1 MPKCG
6 IYKFTNKINGKIYIG
21 QSIDITARKR
31 SHINDA
37 YCKGKDSNCPFHQA
51 IIKYGENGFNFEII
65 EECPKELLNERE
77 KYWIQYYNSYHNGYN
92 ASPGGDNCGERS
104 DGRALLLYDLEGNFI
119 KETYNIASTARELGV
134 SYQTVYQLLQGAR
147 KSTKGF
153 QIKYKES
160 EDFPKTIEP
169 YNSRQGG
176 SFVVLQLDKNDNIL
190 NEYKSVN
197 EAARQTGCDCSTISK
212 VCRGKL
218 KTHGGFKWKY
228 KEVENI

>member
-21 QSIDITARKR
+21 QSIDINARKR

-104 DGRALLLYDLEGNFI
+104 DGRALLLYDLEGNFV
-119 KETYNIASTARELGV
+119 KETDNIASTARELGV
-134 SYQTVYQLLQGAR
+134 GYQTVYQLLQGAR

-176 SFVVLQLDKNDNIL
+176 SFVVLQLDKNDNVL

>member
-21 QSIDITARKR
+21 QSIDINARKR

-51 IIKYGENGFNFEII
+51 IIKYSENGFNFEII

-104 DGRALLLYDLEGNFI
+104 DGRALLLYDLEGNFV

-134 SYQTVYQLLQGAR
+134 GYQTVYQLLQGAR

>member
-21 QSIDITARKR
+21 QSIDISARKR

-77 KYWIQYYNSYHNGYN
+77 KYWIQYYNSYRNGYN

-104 DGRALLLYDLEGNFI
+104 DGRALLLYDLEGNFV
-119 KETYNIASTARELGV
+119 KEMYNIASTARELGV
-134 SYQTVYQLLQGAR
+134 GYQTVYQLLQGTR

-160 EDFPKTIEP
+160 DDFPKTIEP

-228 KEVENI
+228 KEVENK

>member
-6 IYKFTNKINGKIYIG
+6 IYKYTNKINGKIYIG
-21 QSIDITARKR
+21 QSSDITARKS
-31 SHINDA
+31 SHRNQSL
-37 YCKGKDSNCPFHQA
+37 YGGKDMNCPFHLA
-51 IIKYGENGFNFEII
+51 INKYGIDNFDFEII
-65 EECPKELLNERE
+65 EECDKSLLNERE
-77 KYWIQYYNSYHNGYN
+77 QYWIEYYDSYNNGYN
-92 ASPGGDNCGERS
+92 ATTGGDHCEKET
-104 DGRALLLYDLEGNFI
+104 GRPLLLYDYDGNFI
-119 KETYNIASTARELGV
+119 KEIHNIAATARELGV
-134 SYQTVYQLLQGAR
+134 SYGTVYGVLEGDR

-160 EDFPKTIEP
+160 DDFPKKIEP

-176 SFVVLQLDKNDNIL
+176 SYIVLQLDKDDNIL

-228 KEVENI
+228 KEVDNE

>member
-21 QSIDITARKR
+21 QSIDINARKR

-51 IIKYGENGFNFEII
+51 IIKYGENEFNFEII

-77 KYWIQYYNSYHNGYN
+77 KYWIQYYDSYHNGYN

-104 DGRALLLYDLEGNFI
+104 DGRALLLYDLEGNFV
-119 KETYNIASTARELGV
+119 KETHNIASTARELGV
-134 SYQTVYQLLQGAR
+134 GYQTVYQLLQGTR

>member
-21 QSIDITARKR
+21 QSIDINARKR

-51 IIKYGENGFNFEII
+51 IIKYGEDGFNFEII

-104 DGRALLLYDLEGNFI
+104 DGRALLLYDLEGNFV
-119 KETYNIASTARELGV
+119 KETCNIASTARELGV
-134 SYQTVYQLLQGAR
+134 GYQTVYQLLQGAR

>member
-1 MPKCG
+1 MNY

-21 QSIDITARKR
+21 QSIDINARKR

-51 IIKYGENGFNFEII
+51 IIKYGENEFNFEII

-77 KYWIQYYNSYHNGYN
+77 KYWIQYYDSYHNGYN

-104 DGRALLLYDLEGNFI
+104 DGRALLLYDLEGNFV
-119 KETYNIASTARELGV
+119 KETHNIASTARELGV
-134 SYQTVYQLLQGAR
+134 GYQTVYQLLQGTR

>member
-21 QSIDITARKR
+21 QSIDINARKR

-37 YCKGKDSNCPFHQA
+37 YCQGKDSNCPFHQA

-104 DGRALLLYDLEGNFI
+104 DGRALLLYDLEGNFV
-119 KETYNIASTARELGV
+119 KETDNIASTARELGV
-134 SYQTVYQLLQGAR
+134 GYQTVYQLLQGTR

>member
-6 IYKFTNKINGKIYIG
+6 IYKFTNKINGHMYIG
-21 QSIDITARKR
+21 QSTDISARRR

-37 YCKGKDSNCPFHQA
+37 YCRGKDSNSPFHKA
-51 IIKYGENGFNFEII
+51 IIKYGEDNFDFEII

-77 KYWIQYYNSYHNGYN
+77 RYWIEYYDTYHNGYN
-92 ASPGGDNCGERS
+92 ASPGGDHCGERS
-104 DGRALLLYDLEGNFI
+104 DGCQLLLYDLDGNFI
-119 KETYNIASTARELGV
+119 KEMCNIASTARELGV
-134 SYQTVYQLLQGAR
+134 HYGTVYQVIQGIR
-147 KSTKGF
+147 KSVRNY
-153 QIKYKES
+153 QIKRKES
-160 EDFPKTIEP
+160 DDFPKKIAP
-169 YNSRQGG
+169 YNSKQGG
-176 SFVVLQLDKNDNIL
+176 AYTVLQLDKNDNII

-228 KEVENI
+228 KEVDDE

>member
-21 QSIDITARKR
+21 QSIDINARKR

-104 DGRALLLYDLEGNFI
+104 DGRALLLYDLEGNFV

-134 SYQTVYQLLQGAR
+134 GYQTVYQLLQGTR

-176 SFVVLQLDKNDNIL
+176 SFVVLQLDKNDNVL

>member
-6 IYKFTNKINGKIYIG
+6 IYKFINKENGNIYIG
-21 QSIDITARKR
+21 QSQNITARKR

-37 YCKGKDSNCPFHQA
+37 LSHGKNSSCPLHRA
-51 IIKYGENGFNFEII
+51 ILKYGEEGFDFEIV
-65 EECPKELLNERE
+65 EECPRELLNERE
-77 KYWIQYYNSYHNGYN
+77 RYWIEYYDSYHNGYN

-104 DGRALLLYDLEGNFI
+104 DGCPLLLYDLDGNFI
-119 KETYNIASTARELGV
+119 KEICNIATTARELGV
-134 SYQTVYQLLQGAR
+134 HYGTVYQVIQGIR
-147 KSTKGF
+147 KSVKGY
-153 QIKYKES
+153 QIKRKES
-160 EDFPKTIEP
+160 EEFPKKIDA

-176 SFVVLQLDKNDNIL
+176 SYIVLQLDKDDNIL

-228 KEVENI
+228 KEVDE

>member
-21 QSIDITARKR
+21 QSIDIIARKR

-77 KYWIQYYNSYHNGYN
+77 KYWIQYYDSYHNGYN

-104 DGRALLLYDLEGNFI
+104 DGRALLLYDLEGNFV
-119 KETYNIASTARELGV
+119 KETHNIASTARELGV
-134 SYQTVYQLLQGAR
+134 GYQTVYQLLQGAR

-153 QIKYKES
+153 QIRYKES

>member
-21 QSIDITARKR
+21 QSIDINARKR

-104 DGRALLLYDLEGNFI
+104 DGRALLLYDLEGNFV

-134 SYQTVYQLLQGAR
+134 GYQTVYQLLQGAR

-228 KEVENI
+228 KEVE

>member
-21 QSIDITARKR
+21 QSIDINARKR

-51 IIKYGENGFNFEII
+51 IIKYGENEFNFEII

-77 KYWIQYYNSYHNGYN
+77 KYWIQYYDSYHNGYN

-104 DGRALLLYDLEGNFI
+104 DGRALLLYDLEGNFV
-119 KETYNIASTARELGV
+119 KETHNIASTARELGV
-134 SYQTVYQLLQGAR
+134 GYQTVYQLLQGAR